1 MQANEASQPVKVALY
16 ARVSTA
22 TRGENGKS
30 QDPETQL
37 ADLRNYA
44 NQRNWEIV
52 TEFVDKGISGATES
66 RPQLDKAM
74 LAAKSREFDVLL
86 VWKFDRFA
94 RSVQHLLRALDTFN
108 KLGIG
113 FVSFTEGIDTN
124 TPMGKFTL
132 TVLGAVGELERSMII
147 ERTKAGLRRV
157 KANGKQLGIK
167 STIDIAQARAL
178 RAQGLTFA
186 EIGTQLS
193 VSRTA

>member
-1 MQANEASQPVKVALY
+1 
-16 ARVSTA
+16 
-22 TRGENGKS
+22 
-30 QDPETQL
+30 
-37 ADLRNYA
+37 
-44 NQRNWEIV
+44 
-52 TEFVDKGISGATES
+52 
-66 RPQLDKAM
+66 M
-74 LAAKSREFDVLL
+74 LAAKARKFDVLL
-86 VWKFDRFA
+86 VWNFDRFE

-186 EIGTQLS
+186 EIGTQLN
-193 VSRTA
+193 VSRTAISNALNREIAA